1 VLNQLWFQYVYENQT
16 YTSLSKRYDVS
27 PKTIK
32 RKLDCIVVNKPILK
46 PRETVIIMDTSY
58 FRRNFGVMV
67 FRDHYTK
74 QNLFW
79 KYVKYETIAEYK
91 SGIDYLKALGWDILG
106 IVCDGRRGIFSSF
119 DKVPIQMCQR
129 HQAAII
135 RRYITKSPRLE
146 AGKELN
152 QIILALTK
160 SQKNEFIQAL
170 DQWYNKWRTFLL
182 EKTYSEDCRKW
193 HYTHKRLRSAYRSL
207 ITNLP
212 YLFTYLDNQGLDIPN
227 TTNSIEGCFSN
238 LKTKLRVHSGITRF
252 RKIKIIDEILG
263 K

>member
-1 VLNQLWFQYVYENQT
+1 MLNQLWFQYVYENQT

-32 RKLDCIVVNKPILK
+32 RKLDYIVVNKPVLK
-46 PRETVIIMDTSY
+46 PRKTVIIMDTSY

-119 DKVPIQMCQR
+119 DNFPIQMCQR

-135 RRYITKSPRLE
+135 RRYITQNPRLE

-152 QIILALTK
+152 KIMLRLTK
-160 SQKNEFIQAL
+160 SQKNEFIQLTDVILGAL
-170 DQWYNKWRTFLL
+170 AYDLNGYT
-182 EKTYSEDCRKW
+182 TSEYKLMMSNCLKNV
-193 HYTHKRLRSAYRSL
+193 TLKE
-207 ITNLP
+207 
-212 YLFTYLDNQGLDIPN
+212 F
-227 TTNSIEGCFSN
+227 EGN
-238 LKTKLRVHSGITRF
+238 
-252 RKIKIIDEILG
+252 RKIHVHKWNP
-263 K
+263 KQ